1 MGDVVMLSV
10 AAVSPAIQ
18 ADVLR
23 LVADSGA
30 VVKGV
35 LLILLV
41 FSVLSWAVIIN
52 RYRALRQAEL
62 QSDAFLDDLRR
73 ERRLSDLRDRAGRYG
88 ASPLVPIF
96 LDAFHELTSAVSEGV
111 VAHRGAIFPDGE
123 SVRVLGRVR
132 RRLEESGAAQADR
145 VDKNL
150 GILATTGSVTP
161 FIGLFGTVWGIMNA
175 FQGIGITGSATLGAV
190 APGISEALVT
200 TAAGLAAA
208 IPAVIAYNLLL
219 ARARRLGGRIERF
232 VLTFASIAE
241 AQIES
246 GRAPAAHVEAG
257 KVRL

>member
-1 MGDVVMLSV
+1 MGETVMLSM

-23 LVADSGA
+23 LVANSGG
-30 VVKGV
+30 VVKAV
-35 LLILLV
+35 LLVLLA
-41 FSVLSWAVIIN
+41 FSVLSWAVIIS
-52 RYRALRQAEL
+52 RFRALRRAEL
-62 QSDAFLDDLRR
+62 QSEAFLDDLRK
-73 ERRLSDLRDRAGRYG
+73 ERRLSDLRDRAGRY
-88 ASPLVPIF
+88 AESPLVPIF
-96 LDAFHELTSAVSEGV
+96 LDAFHELTSAVSEGI
-111 VAHRGAIFPDGE
+111 VAHRGTVAPEAEGL
-123 SVRVLGRVR
+123 RVLGRVR

-241 AQIES
+241 TQIES